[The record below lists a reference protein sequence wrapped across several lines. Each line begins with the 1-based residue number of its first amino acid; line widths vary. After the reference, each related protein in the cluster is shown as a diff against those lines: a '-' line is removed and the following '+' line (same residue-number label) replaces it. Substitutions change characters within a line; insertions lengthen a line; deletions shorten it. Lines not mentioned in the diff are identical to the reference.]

1 MKVWVCASILLI
13 GGMSGCSTIINGTT
27 QDVSVSSDPPGA
39 RVTADGNAVG
49 VTPVLLELK
58 RKDNH
63 IITVSMDG
71 FHTEQIA
78 VTKVLSGAVAGNILA
93 GGLIGWGVD
102 AASGAQYKLKP
113 DTIAVQLR
121 PLRAGEVDVRASAG
135 ISPED
140 RLRQLD
146 QLRRDG
152 IITQQEFDA
161 TKAEILKDMMG
172 SQDAV
177 PNTPVS
183 RAEPIP
189 ATNSNQ
195 DGETSTAATS
205 WLTEKVDKND

>member
-1 MKVWVCASILLI
+1 MKVWICVTALFI
-13 GGMSGCSTIINGTT
+13 GAMSGCSTIINGTT

-39 RVTADGNAVG
+39 RVTADGNSVG
-49 VTPVLLELK
+49 VTPVVLDLK

-63 IITVSMDG
+63 IITVSMEG

-135 ISPED
+135 FSPED

-177 PNTPVS
+177 ATSPASRPDPV
-183 RAEPIP
+183 P
-189 ATNSNQ
+189 ATASKQ
-195 DGETSTAATS
+195 TGETSTAGTS
-205 WLTEKVDKND
+205 WLTEKVDKED